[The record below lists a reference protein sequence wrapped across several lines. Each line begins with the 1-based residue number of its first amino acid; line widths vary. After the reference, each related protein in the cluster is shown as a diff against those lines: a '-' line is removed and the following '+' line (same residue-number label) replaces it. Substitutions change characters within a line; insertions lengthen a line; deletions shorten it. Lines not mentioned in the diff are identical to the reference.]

1 MSFVK
6 HQSRIREK
14 QKSSSR
20 TSVIYM
26 GTLDEMLNLQE
37 LNEPGT
43 VNEEIGKVSSSRVY
57 QTAASLWECELVSEL
72 VQGDAVTGPDTSY
85 GAKSAQLRGT
95 LLSLPLESHPKYLT
109 NWNHYLFCAPESKK
123 TVPSW
128 WSTAKGTII
137 TGKDAESY
145 AWGKQLGDAPVTN
158 NKPWSVIC
166 DLQMPGVE
174 SRDVSTY
181 SVTISSRY
189 STFSAAASAVA
200 NKLNTVTTDIGIRT
214 GISGGNWKCDDASIQ
229 WHEKY
234 WLVTWTYT
242 RSGDRAGWNSTL
254 YGS

>member
-1 MSFVK
+1 MPFVK

-72 VQGDAVTGPDTSY
+72 TQGDAVSSPDTSF
-85 GAKSAQLRGT
+85 GKKSATMHGT
-95 LLSLPLESHPKYLT
+95 MLSLPLESHPKYLT
-109 NWNHYLFCAPESKK
+109 NWNHYLFAAPGVK
-123 TVPSW
+123 TIPDW
-128 WSTAKGTII
+128 WGTTKSTII
-137 TGKDAESY
+137 TDADAKMF

-158 NKPWSVIC
+158 NQPWRVIC
-166 DLQMPGVE
+166 EPEMAGVE

-181 SVTISSRY
+181 SLTISSRY
-189 STFSAAASAVA
+189 SSFSEAVKEIA
-200 NKLNTVTTDIGIRT
+200 NKLNAVVSDPGIKT
-214 GISGGNWKCDDASIQ
+214 GILGGNWKCDDASLG

-242 RSGDRAGWNSTL
+242 RSGDDSGWNKKL
-254 YGS
+254 YAYG